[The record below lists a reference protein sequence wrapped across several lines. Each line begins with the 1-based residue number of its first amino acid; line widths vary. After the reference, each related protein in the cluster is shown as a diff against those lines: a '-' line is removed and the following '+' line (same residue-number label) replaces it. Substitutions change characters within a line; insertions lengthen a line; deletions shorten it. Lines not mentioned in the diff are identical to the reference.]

1 MEEALQRPS
10 MHDDER
16 KRPSFLDTVKTVLW
30 GAIGIRRKSGH
41 ERAPLNPVHLVV
53 AAVIFV
59 VLFITT
65 LLTIVKIVLS

>member
-1 MEEALQRPS
+1 MEEAL
-10 MHDDER
+10 H
-16 KRPSFLDTVKTVLW
+16 KPSFIDTVKTVLA
-30 GAIGIRRKSGH
+30 GAIGIRRRDDH

-65 LLTIVKIVLS
+65 LLTVVKIVLS

>member
-1 MEEALQRPS
+1 MEDAL
-10 MHDDER
+10 R
-16 KRPSFLDTVKTVLW
+16 KPSFLDTVKTVLA
-30 GAIGIRRKSGH
+30 GAIGIRRKDDH
-41 ERAPLNPVHLVV
+41 ERAPLNPVHLVA

>member
-1 MEEALQRPS
+1 MEAALRMS
-10 MHDDER
+10 
-16 KRPSFLDTVKTVLW
+16 SFLDTVKTVLA
-30 GAIGIRRKSGH
+30 GAIGVRRKDDH
-41 ERAPLNPVHLVV
+41 ERAPLNPLHLVV

>member
-1 MEEALQRPS
+1 MEGV
-10 MHDDER
+10 MHKASAQDDDR
-16 KRPSFLDTVKTVLW
+16 KRPSFLDTVKTVLA
-30 GAIGIRRKSGH
+30 GAIGIRRKDDH

-65 LLTIVKIVLS
+65 LLTVVKIVLS

>member
-1 MEEALQRPS
+1 MEEALHKPS
-10 MHDDER
+10 VPDDDR
-16 KRPSFLDTVKTVLW
+16 KRPSFLDTVKTVLS